1 MDKSTTFVAHGA
13 WTPQPSEDTATPGNT
28 DQLRIRCL
36 MHVPFEGAGAIED
49 WARMRGHQFSV
60 VRLFDR
66 DSLPVP
72 EDFDLLAV
80 MGGPMSVH
88 DESEH
93 PWLVEEKSLI
103 TRCLQQGVF
112 VLGVCLGSQL
122 LAECLGSLVRRNAH
136 REIGWFPV
144 NITAGEESLLHGFP
158 DELMVFHWHG
168 ETYDLPP
175 ATAHRAASEGCLVQV
190 FEHASALG
198 LQFHLEVK
206 QDGVEQL
213 LSHCG
218 NEIGPGAFQQDPSAI
233 RSGQELHG
241 EVAQRHLFKLL
252 DAIGDRL
259 TA

>member
-1 MDKSTTFVAHGA
+1 MDKSTTFVAHRTSTPKPGEGA
-13 WTPQPSEDTATPGNT
+13 VMPGNPV
-28 DQLRIRCL
+28 QLRIRCL
-36 MHVPFEGAGAIED
+36 MHVHFEGAGAIED

-66 DSLPVP
+66 DPLAGP

-93 PWLVEEKSLI
+93 SWLVEEKSLI
-103 TRCLQQGVF
+103 ARCLQQGVF
-112 VLGVCLGSQL
+112 VLGICLGSQL
-122 LAECLGSLVRRNAH
+122 LAECLGSPVRHNAH

-144 NITAGEESLLHGFP
+144 NITADEGSLLHGFP
-158 DELMVFHWHG
+158 EELMVFHWHG

-175 ATAHRAASEGCLVQV
+175 STAQRACSEGCLVQA

-213 LSHCG
+213 LQHCG
-218 NEIGPGAFQQDPSAI
+218 SEIGPGAFQQDPSAI
-233 RSGQELHG
+233 RAGEELHR
-241 EVAQRHLFKLL
+241 EVARRHLFKLL
-252 DAIGDRL
+252 DAIGARL

>member
-93 PWLVEEKSLI
+93 PWLIEEKSLI

-144 NITAGEESLLHGFP
+144 NITAGAGSLLHGFP